1 MGILERGSDLQ
12 NLSRLCCLVTKS
24 CPTLCGPMDCSPPD
38 SSVHGISQ
46 ARVLEWAAISFSKGS
61 SRPRDQPASLA
72 SPLLADGFFTTW
84 ETLIIQ
90 REGFKGL
97 WRLDVGVDVI

>member
-1 MGILERGSDLQ
+1 MHVRSVVK
-12 NLSRLCCLVTKS
+12 LSL
-24 CPTLCGPMDCSPPD
+24 TLCDPMDWNLPD

-46 ARVLEWAAISFSKGS
+46 PRILEWIAISFSKGS